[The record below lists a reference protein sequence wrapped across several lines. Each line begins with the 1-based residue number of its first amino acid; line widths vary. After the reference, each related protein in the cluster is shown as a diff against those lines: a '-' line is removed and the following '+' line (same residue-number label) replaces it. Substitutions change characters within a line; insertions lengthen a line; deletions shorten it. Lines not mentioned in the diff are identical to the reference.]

1 MSWRRLDPRCTSE
14 TMITVKRRAGGLASA
29 FLFLAACTSSEA
41 QKAPDLKRPVDAP
54 KTAST
59 DKPSAAAAGRI
70 RDVWYEFEFS
80 GQKIGFIRS
89 IDERTQV
96 DGRLA
101 YHLNRSSML
110 SVKRQ
115 AQTVEISSTIDS
127 WFALDGTPIRF
138 VHRRT
143 EGAENRTVEGE
154 REGNEFVVRMAVG
167 KNSTEKR
174 FPMTQD
180 LRLSSSIEVLLA
192 DRLKVGAMMEGKVI
206 DETHGDVVPFTSEV
220 ASVDKD
226 GLFLVRQQ
234 VGPIR
239 ADVKLDADGTVVHVA
254 LPEMGVT
261 QRRSTRAEA
270 VKAAEAFDLFSAA
283 LFRMPR
289 PLPDRGEIEELTLQ
303 LSSARGATVK
313 VISDDRQTAKPKGKA
328 ARLTIRRQAPPKTA
342 RTRPLSDES
351 RAPFLKGTD
360 YEPLDDE
367 ALRATADRLTKGKTT
382 VWDGARAINAFVY
395 EHIENK
401 SLARAYASAPEALAS
416 REGDCTEH
424 AVLFSALAK
433 IAGIPTRLV
442 TGLVYVGGPNNV
454 FGYHEWVEIWTGE
467 TWLAMDPTFGQ
478 DIADATHIKL
488 YAGMSNPEGLRAS
501 GQVAAGAIGDLEI
514 ELVDYVD
521 GSGRRRSL

>member
-1 MSWRRLDPRCTSE
+1 
-14 TMITVKRRAGGLASA
+14 MITVKRLSGGLASA
-29 FLFLAACTSSEA
+29 FLLLACTSSEA
-41 QKAPDLKRPVDAP
+41 QKAPDAPPAADAP
-54 KTAST
+54 KTAAAA
-59 DKPSAAAAGRI
+59 KPSVAAAGPI
-70 RDVWYEFEFS
+70 RDVWYEFEFV
-80 GQKIGFIRS
+80 GQKIGFIRA

-96 DGRLA
+96 DGRSV

-115 AQTVEISSTIDS
+115 AQTVEIASTTDS
-127 WFALDGTPIRF
+127 WFALDGSPIRF

-154 REGNEFVVRMAVG
+154 REGDAFVVRLSVG
-167 KNSTEKR
+167 KSRTEKR
-174 FPMTQD
+174 IPIAPD
-180 LRLSSSIEVLLA
+180 LRLSSSLEVLLA
-192 DRLKVGAMMEGKVI
+192 ERLKVGATMKGKVI
-206 DETHGDVVPFTSEV
+206 DETQGDVLPFTSKV
-220 ASVDKD
+220 TSVDEA
-226 GLFLVRQQ
+226 GLFVVRQQ

-239 ADVKLDADGTVVHVA
+239 ADVKIRADGTVVHVA
-254 LPEMGVT
+254 LPDMGVT
-261 QRRSTRAEA
+261 QRQSTRAEA
-270 VKAAEAFDLFSAA
+270 LKETEAVDLFTAA

-289 PLPDRGEIEELTLQ
+289 PLPDRADIGELTLQ
-303 LSSARGATVK
+303 LSSARGNAVK
-313 VISDDRQTAKPKGKA
+313 AISDDRQTAKPVGRA
-328 ARLTIRRQAPPKTA
+328 SRLTIRVQEPPKTP
-342 RTRPLSDES
+342 RKRPLRDES
-351 RAPFLKGTD
+351 RAPFLKGTE

-367 ALRATADRLTKGKTT
+367 ALKATAERLTKGKAT

-395 EHIENK
+395 RHIENK

-416 REGDCTEH
+416 KEGDCTEH

-488 YAGMSNPEGLRAS
+488 HAGLSDPEGLRAA

-521 GSGRRRSL
+521 GSGQRRSL